1 MQRAEARTAGAR
13 VPAGHVAALG
23 VGVAFVLPCG
33 AFVDVQLA
41 LGAVEAP
48 TTRAL
53 PRSHT
58 TTAILTRTL
67 ANGYFFGGGK
77 MEQN

>member
-1 MQRAEARTAGAR
+1 
-13 VPAGHVAALG
+13 
-23 VGVAFVLPCG
+23 VLPCG

-67 ANGYFFGGGK
+67 ANGCFFWWWWQNGTKLRLWK
-77 MEQN
+77 MEICI